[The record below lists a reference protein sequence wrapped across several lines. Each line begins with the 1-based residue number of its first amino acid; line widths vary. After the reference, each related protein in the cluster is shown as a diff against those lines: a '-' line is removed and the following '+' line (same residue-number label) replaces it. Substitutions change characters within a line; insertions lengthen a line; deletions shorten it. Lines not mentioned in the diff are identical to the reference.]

1 METSTSKND
10 NSLGMAIHLATF
22 LKYIFPFGNFIG
34 PIILWTVNKEKPF
47 VDHHGREAVNFQL
60 SMLLYGMAI
69 GIICLPFVLYY
80 AGDFVALVE
89 RLDHAFDYARGSD
102 IRNLSGY
109 ITAIFIGAII
119 LLCLFIFELYAVITA
134 ATRASAGK
142 EYKYPLSIRF
152 IQTDEVSTPELSS
165 EPTTTETPETT
176 EQDNSSQHE

>member
-1 METSTSKND
+1 MDTSTTKND
-10 NSLGMAIHLATF
+10 QSLGMAIHLATF
-22 LKYIFPFGNFIG
+22 LKYVFPFGNFIG

-60 SMLLYGMAI
+60 SLLLYGMAI

-89 RLDHAFDYARGSD
+89 RLDHAVDYARGSD

-109 ITAIFIGAII
+109 ITAIFIGAVI
-119 LLCLFIFELYAVITA
+119 LLCLFVFELYAVITA

-152 IQTDEVSTPELSS
+152 IRTDIVDTPEVND
-165 EPTTTETPETT
+165 EIPTTETSEP
-176 EQDNSSQHE
+176 DNSSQHE